1 MTYPLHSGDMS
12 LEDNLITLSEAAK
25 LLSVSRAKISRLVS
39 NNALRTI
46 NDPLDQRV
54 KLVRRE
60 DVLAL
65 RVRPKAA

>member
-1 MTYPLHSGDMS
+1 MS

-39 NNALRTI
+39 NNALQTI

>member
-1 MTYPLHSGDMS
+1 MS

-39 NNALRTI
+39 NNALQTV

>member
-1 MTYPLHSGDMS
+1 MS

>member
-1 MTYPLHSGDMS
+1 MS

-39 NNALRTI
+39 NNALHTI